1 MKQRARGKGRKVEGT
16 FAPLVE
22 GALAFLFLLLPH
34 LSGTND
40 WRFVGI
46 LLAAILAGGFGVV
59 VWQIGRKHSQVL
71 SFPEM
76 LLLAFVGWQW
86 LTLLWSVYRW
96 ASLLE
101 ASRWTAFAV
110 LVLAL
115 RRLGAEE
122 RRRILLSAAFVAGA
136 FVTTVQ
142 GLADYALNAVVG
154 NWAWRIF
161 GPFLQP
167 NLFGNYL
174 LLAFFLAVSIAF
186 ERPRNWVFLSVLG
199 ALMIWVA
206 MTLTG
211 SKGAL
216 LAWLAGTALF
226 SLLAVRQ
233 QLPTFGQQGRW
244 MTALLLGTM
253 VLVFLAALAL
263 PPLRTRFETLLTA
276 QAHSWMFRLFVW
288 QATLRGMA
296 ERPLTGFGA
305 GTFEWVYPQFTS
317 VGFTRHAH
325 NGFLQLGIESGFIG
339 LGLLLLFFVS
349 LFVEG
354 ARDKG
359 HRAWSAGKSAGSWV
373 RIGSLAAIFAFC
385 CHNLMET
392 AWMTSAN
399 LLSLAAICG
408 LAIANGTRN
417 KEAESTEQGAQ
428 GRKGKEGFRLEQ
440 RWQWQIP
447 AALALLAGLW
457 HAISVALGAHYAQRA
472 QTELLPSTRLYW
484 LEQASHVDP
493 LNARWKLDCALML
506 EAWAR
511 ATGDEQRLR
520 QALRLCDTVIRLQ
533 PTRSG
538 NYKVKARLLQAMGNE
553 QGAERALRLALRFN
567 RTDTEAM
574 LRLGELLEQQGRTAE
589 AIRWYRR
596 LIALERGAYGRY
608 KPVEQWQDIFLAAGK
623 VRLAKLLL
631 RQGKRA
637 QAQQLAQ
644 EAEIMLERFLS
655 DYLPILKA
663 SEPEAAKSQEAF
675 VQSVLSEAKNLHK
688 RKGG

>member
-1 MKQRARGKGRKVEGT
+1 MKQRARGKERKGEGI
-16 FAPLVE
+16 FALPAL
-22 GALAFLFLLLPH
+22 GTLAFLFLLLPH

-40 WRFVGI
+40 WRFAQI

-59 VWQIGRKHSQVL
+59 VWQIWRKKGLAL
-71 SFPEM
+71 SFPERV
-76 LLLAFVGWQW
+76 LCAFVGWQW

-96 ASLLE
+96 ASWLE

-115 RRLGAEE
+115 RRLGAED
-122 RRRILLSAAFVAGA
+122 RQRILLSAAFVASA

-154 NWAWRIF
+154 NPAWRIF

-244 MTALLLGTM
+244 MTIALLLGTM

-339 LGLLLLFFVS
+339 LGLLILFFVS

-354 ARDKG
+354 ARDRG
-359 HRAWSAGKSAGSWV
+359 HRVQSAGKRTGSWV

-408 LAIANGTRN
+408 LAIANG
-417 KEAESTEQGAQ
+417 STEQGAQ
-428 GRKGKEGFRLEQ
+428 Q

-472 QTELLPSTRLYW
+472 QMELLPSTRLYW
-484 LEQASHVDP
+484 LEQASLVDP

-553 QGAERALRLALRFN
+553 QGAERALLCALRLG

-596 LIALERGAYGRY
+596 LVALERGAYGRY

-631 RQGKRA
+631 RQGKGA

-644 EAEIMLERFLS
+644 EAETMLERFLS

-663 SEPEAAKSQEAF
+663 SEPEVAKSQEAF
-675 VQSVLSEAKNLHK
+675 VQSVLSEAKSLHK

>member
-644 EAEIMLERFLS
+644 EAETMLERFLS